1 MRYKIGIIVVL
12 ALLIG
17 GLFAYKKGVFESQND
32 EYATRQ
38 LPETVDYNFHVKPIL
53 SDNCYTC
60 HGPDANKRKAGLRLD
75 LEETSFA
82 ELPESP
88 GEYAIVPKNLRK
100 SALYQHIIAEE
111 PGELMPPPD
120 SKLALNSYEKKLI
133 KKWIE
138 QGANFEKHWAFLT
151 PKKAE
156 VPDIEG
162 SGDKNRE
169 STDESMQVE
178 VATRADDRIA
188 EVRDVSKWAN
198 NEIDAFVLAKLKENG
213 LRPSPRASD
222 ATLIRRISLDLTGLP
237 PKPEQIA
244 ELLDGDLK
252 TDIPQ
257 IIDTFLASPAYGE
270 RMTQS
275 WLDVARYADS
285 HGYQDD
291 SYRTMWPWR
300 DWIIHAFNENLPYDE
315 FLTWQLAGDLLPDAS
330 KEQLL
335 ATGFNRNHPI
345 TQEGGVIQEEYRT
358 NYVLDRTNTL
368 GKGILGITLECA
380 RCHDHKYDA
389 ISQKNYFE
397 MFAFFNQVDEKGLQM
412 DAVQAKNEKFFADP
426 PYITITDEE
435 AEGVLSFV
443 NLEKGKDIKVMVMND
458 SAPKTTYIL
467 NRGEY
472 DQPTDSVHPGTPG
485 SIFAFPG
492 HLPKNRLGL
501 AQWLTDP
508 DHPLTAR
515 VYVNRIWAMLFGKGI
530 VETVEDFGVQGSLPS
545 HPELLDWLAVDFMEH
560 GWDTKYLL
568 KKIMLSATY
577 QQRSEMRP
585 ELDKA
590 DPENVLLA
598 RAPRFRMSGEMI
610 RDYIL
615 ATSGLLNDEIGGPSV
630 KPYQP
635 AGLWE
640 ETNAGENRGILT
652 RYEADQGDDL
662 YRRSLYTFWKRTL
675 PPPNMT
681 IFDAPTR
688 DFSEVR
694 RQKTNT
700 PLQALVLQNDVQV
713 LEAARVLAQNMLA
726 EKPEPNDV
734 VKDVFRRILIRN
746 PKEKE
751 LLTLENYY
759 HDAVELYRNDME
771 DAQKLVAVGEYP
783 QRDTDPAKTAAL
795 MLTAQVIYNLDE
807 TITKE

>member
-1 MRYKIGIIVVL
+1 MNYKVITALVL
-12 ALLIG
+12 AAIIG
-17 GLFAYKKGVFESQND
+17 GLYAYKAGLFEFENE
-32 EYATRQ
+32 EYASLS
-38 LPETVDYNFHVKPIL
+38 LPETVDYNFHIKPIL

-75 LEETSFA
+75 VQESALS

-88 GEYAIVPKNLRK
+88 GHFAIVPKNLRESK
-100 SALYQHIIAEE
+100 AYQAILSED
-111 PGELMPPPD
+111 PTTQMPPAD
-120 SKLALNSYEKKLI
+120 SKLSLSAYEKKLI

-138 QGANFEKHWAFLT
+138 QGAPFEKHWAYIPPEKSSLPQT
-151 PKKAE
+151 K
-156 VPDIEG
+156 
-162 SGDKNRE
+162 
-169 STDESMQVE
+169 ST
-178 VATRADDRIA
+178 
-188 EVRDVSKWAN
+188 WGN
-198 NEIDAFVLAKLKENG
+198 NEIDAFVLKKLEEHN
-213 LRPSPRASD
+213 LVPSNRASNE
-222 ATLIRRISLDLTGLP
+222 TLIRRISLDLTGLP
-237 PKPEQIA
+237 PAPESVAQLLAPTSQDTIA
-244 ELLDGDLK
+244 H
-252 TDIPQ
+252 

-300 DWIIHAFNENLPYDE
+300 DWVIHAFNKNLPYDT
-315 FLTWQLAGDLLPDAS
+315 FLTWQLAGDLLPNPT
-330 KEQLL
+330 KEQIL

-345 TQEGGVIQEEYRT
+345 TQEGGVIQEEYRV

-368 GKGILGITLECA
+368 GKGILGLTLECA

-389 ISQKNYFE
+389 ISQKDYFE

-412 DAVQAKNEKFFADP
+412 DAVQAKNQAFFADP
-426 PYITITDEE
+426 PFIQISA
-435 AEGVLSFV
+435 AETNGVLSFI
-443 NLEKGKDIKVMVMND
+443 NMKDTPKINVMVMND

-472 DQPTDSVHPGTPG
+472 DQPTDSVLPNTPK
-485 SIFAFPG
+485 SIFAFPDN
-492 HLPKNRLGL
+492 LPKNRLGL
-501 AQWLTDP
+501 AQWLTDQK
-508 DHPLTAR
+508 HPLTSR
-515 VYVNRIWAMLFGKGI
+515 VFVNRIWAMLFGKGL
-530 VETVEDFGVQGSLPS
+530 VETVEDFGVQGSLPT

-560 GWDTKYLL
+560 GWDIKYLL

-577 QQRSEMRP
+577 QQKSELRP
-585 ELDKA
+585 DLKLS
-590 DPENVLLA
+590 DPENIWWA

-615 ATSGLLNDEIGGPSV
+615 TTSGLLNQEIGGPSV

-635 AGLWE
+635 PGLWE
-640 ETNAGENRGILT
+640 ETNAGGNRGVLT
-652 RYEADQGDDL
+652 NYIQDEGGDL

-700 PLQALVLQNDVQV
+700 PLQALVLQNDVQI
-713 LEAARVLAQNMLA
+713 LEAARVLAQNLVH
-726 EKPEPNDV
+726 EDPNGKEYV
-734 VKDVFRRILIRN
+734 TDVFRRILVRS
-746 PKEKE
+746 PKAQE
-751 LLTLENYY
+751 LAELTNYY
-759 HDAVELYRNDME
+759 KDALKGYRE
-771 DAQKLVAVGEYP
+771 RPAEAQKLIAAGEYP
-783 QRDTDPAKTAAL
+783 RLDTDAAKTAAL